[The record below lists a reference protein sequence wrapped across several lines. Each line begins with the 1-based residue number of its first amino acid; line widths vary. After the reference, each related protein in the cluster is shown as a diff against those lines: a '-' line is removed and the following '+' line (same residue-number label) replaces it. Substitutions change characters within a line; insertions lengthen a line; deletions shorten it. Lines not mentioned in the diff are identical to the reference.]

1 MKNIIIVLIACC
13 IVISLQAQGSQFY
26 INGGTVTASGGAKII
41 LNDVKFVNDG
51 TFVAGDSQVE
61 FTGTTTATI
70 EGTSPTTFYD
80 LKVNK
85 TTDNVGL
92 VQNVTVENEVD
103 LAIGKL
109 VLGDYNLTMGDAA
122 NFSSNISETQYVQ
135 TDGTGSLIRKVETTS
150 VLFPVGNSTFNP
162 ALLENIGTVD
172 NFSIRTLDNF
182 YEDGTTG
189 NIITEDVVNR
199 TWVVEEALA
208 GGSDITLKL
217 LWLPSQG
224 SYRFYSC

>member
-1 MKNIIIVLIACC
+1 MRNIITVIIACC
-13 IVISLQAQGSQFY
+13 IVIGLQAQGTQFY
-26 INGGTVTASGGAKII
+26 INGGTVTASGGAKIV